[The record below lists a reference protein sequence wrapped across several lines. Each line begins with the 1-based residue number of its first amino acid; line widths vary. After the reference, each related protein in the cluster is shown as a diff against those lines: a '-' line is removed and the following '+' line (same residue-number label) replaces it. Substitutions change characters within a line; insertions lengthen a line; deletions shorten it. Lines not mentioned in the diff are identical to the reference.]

1 MTIDDKKCGT
11 CKYFHPWYWNE
22 ARGQCHFPVPEW
34 LMLLVKNL
42 SARFDYVPDLGSET
56 IESYGNNCSCWAEK
70 EENK

>member
-42 SARFDYVPDLGSET
+42 SARFDYVPDQGDLLKMFEKFLT
-56 IESYGNNCSCWAEK
+56 LAVEKFNN
-70 EENK
+70 